1 MYNITSKRLGTT
13 LPASKGIT
21 GAGGNSIYT
30 HIIVGGGTAGCVMAS
45 RLTEDPDVRLLLLE
59 AGPHDTSRNIHFPA
73 LYYKLTGGPLTWG
86 YHTAPSA
93 QRDGYEMPFAQARVL
108 GGGSSINGMVF
119 TRGHASDYDRW
130 ASECGCVGWSFAEV
144 QPYFQRSENNTR
156 LTNSFHGHD
165 GPIGVSDLISPLP
178 ISKAFVDAAQ
188 QAGLPFNDDFN
199 GADQTGCGLYQVT
212 QRRARRSSAAVEYLR
227 PALNRGTLEVK
238 TSATVLR
245 VLVDAGRATG
255 VEYLHNGSSTKATAD
270 NCVIISAGAIGSPA
284 LLLRSGIGPASELEA
299 VGVQPIHDL
308 PGVGKNLQDHI
319 DVYSIHALNGAYTYD
334 KHTRWHK
341 QLLAALQYLAF
352 RTGPVTSNLAEA
364 GGFWRIDPSTSID
377 NPPDIQF
384 HFLPGAGIEAGVPP
398 VPGGYGCTINSCF
411 LHPRS
416 RGSVRLRSARV
427 DDAPIIDPNY
437 WSEQYDLDM
446 SLQGFEMTREIA
458 SQPALSRLIK
468 HEHLPGAAVKTR
480 KDLIAY
486 AKRFGKTDY
495 HPVGTCK
502 MGVDDASVVDP
513 QCRLHGI
520 EGLRVAD
527 SSIMPQLISS
537 NTNAAT
543 VMLAEKASDLIQGVK

>member
-1 MYNITSKRLGTT
+1 
-13 LPASKGIT
+13 
-21 GAGGNSIYT
+21 
-30 HIIVGGGTAGCVMAS
+30 MAA

-59 AGPHDTSRNIHFPA
+59 AGPPDTSRNIHFPA

-86 YHTAPSA
+86 YHAAPSP
-93 QRDGYEMPFAQARVL
+93 QRDGHEMPFAQARVL

-130 ASECGCVGWSFAEV
+130 ASECGCTGWSFADL
-144 QPYFQRSENNTR
+144 QPYFRKSENNTR
-156 LTNSFHGHD
+156 LKNSFHGD
-165 GPIGVSDLISPLP
+165 EGPIGVSDLVSPLP
-178 ISKAFVDAAQ
+178 ISSAFVNAAE

-199 GADQTGCGLYQVT
+199 GADQVGCGLYQVT
-212 QRRARRSSAAVEYLR
+212 QKRARRSSAAVEYLH
-227 PALNRGTLEVK
+227 PAMKRGSLELK
-238 TSATVLR
+238 TSTTVLR

-255 VEYLHNGSSTKATAD
+255 VEYVHNGSTQKATAD
-270 NCVIISAGAIGSPA
+270 NCVIIAAGAIGSPT

-308 PGVGKNLQDHI
+308 QGVGKNLQDHI

-341 QLLAALQYLAF
+341 QALAAFQYLAF

-364 GGFWRIDPSTSID
+364 GGFWRIDPGSSID

-416 RGSVRLRSARV
+416 RGSVRLRSADV
-427 DDAPIIDPNY
+427 DDPPIIDPNY
-437 WSEQYDLDM
+437 WSERYDLDM

-458 SQPALSRLIK
+458 NQPALSKLIK
-468 HEHLPGAAVKTR
+468 HEHLPGSAVKTR
-480 KDLIAY
+480 EDLMAY

-502 MGVDDASVVDP
+502 MGVDEASVVDP

-520 EGLRVAD
+520 DGLRVAD
-527 SSIMPQLISS
+527 SSIMPRLISS

-543 VMLAEKASDLIQGVK
+543 VMLAEKASDMIRGVSS

>member
-1 MYNITSKRLGTT
+1 M
-13 LPASKGIT
+13 
-21 GAGGNSIYT
+21 YT
-30 HIIVGGGTAGCVMAS
+30 HIIVGGGTAGCVLAS
-45 RLTEDPDVRLLLLE
+45 RLTEDPDARVLLLE
-59 AGPHDTSRNIHFPA
+59 AGPPDSSCNIHFPA

-86 YHTAPSA
+86 YRAEPSP
-93 QRDGYEMPFAQARVL
+93 QRDGHEMPFAQARVL

-130 ASECGCVGWSFAEV
+130 ASECGCVGWSFADV
-144 QPYFQRSENNTR
+144 QPYFLKSETNIR
-156 LTNSFHGHD
+156 LTNSYHGVD
-165 GPIGVSDLISPLP
+165 GPICVSDLVSPLP
-178 ISKAFVDAAQ
+178 ICHAFVDAAQ

-199 GADQTGCGLYQVT
+199 GADQAGCGLYQVT
-212 QRRARRSSAAVEYLR
+212 QKHARRSSAAVAYLR
-227 PALNRGTLEVK
+227 PAMKLGTIDLQ

-245 VLVDAGRATG
+245 VLMDGGRATG
-255 VEYLHNGSSTKATAD
+255 VEYVQHGVTVKATAD
-270 NCVIISAGAIGSPA
+270 NCVIVTAGAIGSPA
-284 LLLRSGIGPASELEA
+284 VLLRSGIGPANELET
-299 VGVQPIHDL
+299 VGIKPIHNL

-334 KHTRWHK
+334 KHTRWYR
-341 QLLAALQYLAF
+341 QLRAALQYLAF

-364 GGFWRIDPSTSID
+364 GGFWRINPMNCSD
-377 NPPDIQF
+377 NTPDIQF

-427 DDAPIIDPNY
+427 GDPPIIDPNY
-437 WSEQYDLDM
+437 WAEQYDLDM

-458 SQPALSRLIK
+458 SQPALSKLIK
-468 HEHLPGAAVKTR
+468 QEHLPGSQIKTR
-480 KDLIAY
+480 DDLQTY

-502 MGVDDASVVDP
+502 MGTDESSVVDP
-513 QCRLHGI
+513 QCRVHGI

-527 SSIMPQLISS
+527 SSIMPRLISS

-543 VMLAEKASDLIQGVK
+543 VMVAEKASDMIRGVT